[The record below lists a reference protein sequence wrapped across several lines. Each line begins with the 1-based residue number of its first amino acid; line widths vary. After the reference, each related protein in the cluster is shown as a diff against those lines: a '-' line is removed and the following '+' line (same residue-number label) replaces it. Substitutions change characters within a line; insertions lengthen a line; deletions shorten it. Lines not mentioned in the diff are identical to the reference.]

1 MSGTQT
7 RTTIA
12 DCCHL
17 VRDSV
22 KPAHCGG
29 SSYIGLEHIGEGSLS
44 LIDIGS
50 ASDVTSTKS
59 RFRQG
64 DVLFG
69 KLRPYFRKVVR
80 PNFDGICSTDIWVIR
95 PKQGVNA
102 QFLFYLL
109 ASSDFIEMATRG
121 AEGTRMPR
129 AKWDYVSG
137 HRVLLPSMA
146 EQRRIAEILKAL
158 DDRIELNRQMCETL
172 EQMAQSLY
180 KAWFVDFKPV
190 LAKVEGRWQEG
201 ESLPGLPA
209 EVYHLFADEFVDSQL
224 GPIPRGWRTCR
235 LDEAADHLRQTVNP
249 GRSPELK
256 CRHYSIPAFDSGK
269 QPVIELGGA
278 IRSNKCVVH
287 PNTVLLSRLNPEV
300 ERVWLVG
307 PEPGEVAV
315 ASTEFAVLRPKLP
328 TDSSF
333 LYCTLR
339 SDKYRNVLVGLVTG
353 TSKSHQR
360 VRPHALAATTLIM
373 PSSEVLAKFSRVA
386 APWLMQ
392 TLKLQSMSQGLANL
406 RDTLLPKLISGE
418 LRVPALMAERD

>member
-1 MSGTQT
+1 MSGTQA

-22 KPAHCGG
+22 RPENCDG
-29 SSYIGLEHIGEGSLS
+29 SPYIGLEHIGEGSLS
-44 LIDIGS
+44 LIGVGS
-50 ASDVTSTKS
+50 ASDVTSIKS

-69 KLRPYFRKVVR
+69 KLRPYFRKVVI

-102 QFLFYLL
+102 QFLFYVL
-109 ASSDFIEMATRG
+109 ACSEFVDMATRG

-146 EQRRIAEILKAL
+146 EQRRIAEILSAL
-158 DDRIELNRQMCETL
+158 HDRAEINRQMCETL

-180 KAWFVDFKPV
+180 EAWFVDFEPV
-190 LAKVEGRWQEG
+190 RAKMEGRWQEG
-201 ESLPGLPA
+201 ESLPGLSA
-209 EVYHLFADEFVDSQL
+209 EVYHLFPDELVDSQL

-235 LDEAADHLRQTVNP
+235 LDEAADHLRQTVDP
-249 GRSPELK
+249 RRSPELEY
-256 CRHYSIPAFDSGK
+256 CLYSIPAFDSGK
-269 QPVIELGGA
+269 RPVIETGEA

-287 PNTVLLSRLNPEV
+287 PNTVLLSRLNPDV

-307 PEPGEVAV
+307 PEPGKAAV
-315 ASTEFAVLRPKLP
+315 ASTEFAVLLPKQP

-339 SDKYRNVLVGLVTG
+339 SDRYRNVLVGLVTG

-373 PSSEVLAKFSRVA
+373 PSPEVLAEFSRVA
-386 APWLMQ
+386 APWLRQ

-418 LRVPALMAERD
+418 LRVSAPMAG